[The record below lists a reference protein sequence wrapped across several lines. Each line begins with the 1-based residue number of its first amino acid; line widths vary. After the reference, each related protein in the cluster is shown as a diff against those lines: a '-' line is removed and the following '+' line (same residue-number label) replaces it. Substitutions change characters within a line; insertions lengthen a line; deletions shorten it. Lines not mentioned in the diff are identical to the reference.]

1 MNLTQILTKQGIIS
15 KKQALYAQK
24 ESLDKK
30 EPLSETL
37 LRLSIANSSQI
48 LDALSEQ
55 FSLPIIDLGKV
66 DPTKDLLNLL
76 PSKIVFKFECVPVSI
91 NNSRLQIA
99 THNPTN
105 LSKFDELE
113 LLIDKRIELVLVDEQ
128 DLKNFIRN
136 HYGLAEDTLEALEDQ
151 GKGQDTNIN
160 PEDAIDISEEAS
172 VVKLVND
179 LLIEAFNE
187 RATDIHIEPYKDYL
201 EIRYRIDGILILAKV
216 SDRMHRFRFA
226 IVNRLKIMANLNIS
240 EKRRPQDG
248 RIAIKH
254 KSTEYDLRVSVIPML
269 FGEGIVLRVL
279 DKSNALHQLEDL
291 GMNKKIYNNW
301 EQIIN
306 SKNGIILVT
315 GPTGSGKSTTLY
327 SSLNKILTS
336 NVKAITVEDP
346 VEYHINGVNQIQ
358 VHNDVGLTFA
368 QGLRSILRHDP
379 DIIMIGEIRDLETA
393 EAAIQASLTGHLVFS
408 TLHTNDAC
416 SSITRLVDMKI
427 EPYLVA
433 SSLKAV
439 LAQRLIRTICKK
451 CAKFSSENNLSFS
464 KDLDLNGIKTRFG
477 AGCKECKHSGYLG
490 RIGVYELLSIDNE
503 LRRSIISSSDPIS
516 LATSA
521 RERKLLSTLLEDG
534 IEKIKEGITTPN
546 EVIRAIET

>member
-15 KKQALYAQK
+15 EKQALNAQK

-48 LDALSEQ
+48 LHALSEQ

-76 PSKIVFKFECVPVSI
+76 PSKIVFKLECVPVSI
-91 NNSRLQIA
+91 NNSCLQIA
-99 THNPTN
+99 TYNPTN

-151 GKGQDTNIN
+151 GKGQDTNVN

-226 IVNRLKIMANLNIS
+226 IANRLKIMANLNIS

-291 GMNKKIYNNW
+291 GMNKKILTNW
-301 EQIIN
+301 EQVIN

-327 SSLNKILTS
+327 SSLNKIVTS
-336 NVKAITVEDP
+336 NVKAITIEDP
-346 VEYHINGVNQIQ
+346 VEYHISGVNQIQ

-416 SSITRLVDMKI
+416 SSVTRLVDMKI

-439 LAQRLIRTICKK
+439 LAQRLIRTICKR
-451 CAKFSSENNLSFS
+451 CIKFSSENNLSFS
-464 KDLDLNGIKTRFG
+464 KNLNLNGIKTRFG

-516 LATSA
+516 LAASA

-534 IEKIKEGITTPN
+534 IEKIQKGITTPN